1 MNRLSLLAF
10 TILIASCNRS
20 LGSNAGMSPPSTTD
34 SKSSPLPLLT
44 ECYQADEWT
53 CAVEAAIVKKTNAKR
68 AANLLA
74 QSFESSFVS
83 RHWSDQQQATESLSH
98 DGFPA
103 ERKATLE
110 SHFPQLN
117 FFYTAENVAM
127 TMTNAE
133 SADAVA
139 EEIVEMWWKS
149 SGHRKNM
156 LGPYRYIGAGVA
168 RLGRIVYVTQIF
180 H

>member
-1 MNRLSLLAF
+1 MNRLSLFTF

-20 LGSNAGMSPPSTTD
+20 SGSNAETSPASTTD
-34 SKSSPLPLLT
+34 SKVSPLPLLT

-68 AANLLA
+68 AGNLLT
-74 QSFESSFVS
+74 QSFESSFVA
-83 RHWSDQQQATESLSH
+83 RHWSEQQLATESLGH

-103 ERKATLE
+103 ERQATLKTE
-110 SHFPQLN
+110 FPQLN
-117 FFYTAENVAM
+117 FFYAAENVAM
-127 TMTNAE
+127 TMTNSD

-168 RLGRIVYVTQIF
+168 RLGRVVYATQVF